1 MASEITHSPDVA
13 CGGGEATLRERIMH
27 AAFSLFMERGYD
39 ATSTLAIATRAR
51 VSKRDIYALFP
62 HKRDILA
69 VAIAERARRMRQP
82 LDLPAARTRAG
93 LVRTLAAHGA
103 AVLRE
108 LTSPEVAAVYRLAI
122 AESGHSRELAE
133 AIEEHGRRPNEAML
147 GALLKA
153 AHAAGLIGARE
164 PRVMVRQFHGLLLG
178 FLHIGVLLRI
188 DAAPD
193 AAAIEARAWEAA
205 EALVA
210 LYPARRGASE
220 RRRGGFPPRGQA
232 RG

>member
-1 MASEITHSPDVA
+1 MASKITLSPDAA
-13 CGGGEATLRERIMH
+13 CAADEPTLRERIMH

-82 LDLPAARTRAG
+82 LDLPAARTRAA

-147 GALLKA
+147 GAFLKTA
-153 AHAAGLIGARE
+153 QAAGLIGAGE

-188 DAAPD
+188 DLAPD
-193 AAAIEARAWEAA
+193 AGAIAERAREAA

-210 LYPARRGASE
+210 LYPVRRG
-220 RRRGGFPPRGQA
+220 R
-232 RG
+232 